1 MKPNTIEYS
10 KADNLIYYSP
20 RLGTKIPIAF
30 VPVAGTVNLLINSS
44 RPWYTKQLCG
54 RAISTKVPQD
64 IKDVPLIHSDAVRLT
79 DLTTKRVCYF
89 AKVNGMYLRITK
101 VENVGRNANPSNVL
115 ETKNYELSRMPKDLV
130 NALESI
136 IDNPEMRTIPKFG
149 TYIPSNL
156 AKHIRDVSTPHPKYG
171 VPYTFKFIRV
181 PYARTC
187 DYRLVKEIDNNVV
200 WSETVAN
207 CDINGVHVTPR
218 FREVVTMITD
228 LVAKDESTIILS
240 NEIGEILFRAY
251 EASAIEEPTKYRMA
265 LMTKTEGAVFIGKF
279 LVVQKMNGNKV
290 IDTVPV
296 ARLNKGEVKPL
307 DGFNEC
313 EGVIKQYIPGPYD
326 HDVRP
331 MNEAVGETF
340 FKLKEH
346 NSVKPST
353 PKADISSKVADKRPE
368 VKPLIFNSNTILI

>member
-1 MKPNTIEYS
+1 MKPNTIEYF

-20 RLGTKIPIAF
+20 RLGAKIPIAF
-30 VPVAGTVNLLINSS
+30 VPVAGNIGLLLNSS
-44 RPWYTKQLCG
+44 SPWRTKQLCE
-54 RAISTKVPQD
+54 RAVSTKTPHD
-64 IKDVPLIHSDAVRLT
+64 IKDVPLIHNDAIRLT

-89 AKVNGMYLRITK
+89 AKVNGAYLRITK
-101 VENVGRNANPSNVL
+101 VENVGRNTNPSNVVG
-115 ETKNYELSRMPKDLV
+115 TSNYELSRMPKDIV

-149 TYIPSNL
+149 TYIPSQM
-156 AKHIRDVSTPHPKYG
+156 AKHIRNVSSQRPKYG
-171 VPYTFKFIRV
+171 VPYIFKFIRV
-181 PYARTC
+181 PYAKTC
-187 DYRLVKEIDNNVV
+187 DYRLVKVIDNNVV
-200 WSETVAN
+200 WGETVAN

-218 FREVVTMITD
+218 FSEVATMITD
-228 LVAKDESTIILS
+228 LIAKNECVIVLS
-240 NEIGEILFRAY
+240 NEVGEILFRAH
-251 EASAIEEPTKYRMA
+251 EASAIEEPTKYRMVV
-265 LMTKTEGAVFIGKF
+265 MTETKGAVYIGKL
-279 LVVQKMNGNKV
+279 LVVQKMDGDKV

-296 ARLNKGEVKPL
+296 ARLNKGEVTPL

-368 VKPLIFNSNTILI
+368 VKPLIFNSNIILI